1 MDYLLGSHY
10 SAHYHVIFQG
20 LIVRLGMVA
29 LSSDSSTYREGRQE
43 DQILGQSGLHNMN
56 LPRESDSLM
65 HTIKIVSSL
74 SLHTANQSQ
83 QSSPR
88 SF

>member
-65 HTIKIVSSL
+65 HTIKIVSL
-74 SLHTANQSQ
+74 P
-83 QSSPR
+83 QSSH
-88 SF
+88 SKSVSAK